1 MDPMTPDQQPTAPA
15 DGAEETMAASVPDQ
29 PIPNHSAD
37 PAAAA
42 PPWAHGVV
50 ETVRIEDIVLPRYRA
65 RLPSQPRALAPLV
78 ASLRIPG
85 RPLRPLPARRV
96 EDGRYELLEGGRLI
110 EAARMLGW
118 THVCLLVVEV
128 SNTEAVLWT
137 VLSNVLHRRYRRWER
152 IRAIRHLVA
161 VGGGSLTGRMI
172 AALTGWPESAVSEC
186 RRASAVV
193 TPEVLMLAGVDEDRD
208 ADRLMQ
214 LTREQVRHIRGGE
227 TEEEVVLRLV
237 AAINGEAPPNGGGEG
252 DEPAGQMVTSTLTVD
267 GRWTAAANL
276 AGVPTTQ
283 LREVR
288 KRLLREFDAACRRMR
303 HSTPQVGAV
312 LPAEHPESHGL
323 ASFSGE

>member
-1 MDPMTPDQQPTAPA
+1 MDSSIAEMQPAAPS
-15 DGAEETMAASVPDQ
+15 DGAQEPMDAPVPDQ
-29 PIPNHSAD
+29 PTPDSSAD

-50 ETVRIEDIVLPRYRA
+50 EMVRIEDIVLPRYRA
-65 RLPSQPRALAPLV
+65 RLPSQPRALGPLV
-78 ASLRIPG
+78 GSLRVPG

-96 EDGRYELLEGGRLI
+96 EGGRFELLEGGRLI
-110 EAARMLGW
+110 EAARILGW

-137 VLSNVLHRRYRRWER
+137 VLSNVHHRRYRRWER
-152 IRAIRHLVA
+152 IRAVRHLLA
-161 VGGGSLTGRMI
+161 VGAGSITGRMI
-172 AALTGWPESAVSEC
+172 AAWTGWPESAVSEC
-186 RRASAVV
+186 RRASAVL

-208 ADRLMQ
+208 ADRLMR
-214 LTREQVRHIRGGE
+214 LTRDQVRYIRGGE
-227 TEEEVVLRLV
+227 TEEEVVVRLV

-252 DEPAGQMVTSTLTVD
+252 DEPAGQMVTITLTAD
-267 GRWTAAANL
+267 GRWTANVDLAA
-276 AGVPTTQ
+276 VPIDQ
-283 LREVR
+283 HRQAR